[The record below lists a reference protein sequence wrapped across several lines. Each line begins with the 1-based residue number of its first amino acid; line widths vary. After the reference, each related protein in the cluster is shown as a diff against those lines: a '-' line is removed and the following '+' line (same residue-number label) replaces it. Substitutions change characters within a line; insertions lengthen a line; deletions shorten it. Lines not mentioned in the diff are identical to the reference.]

1 MSGRTRGDV
10 LRGVRNGR
18 RGEEAREGR
27 RGEGAHKEGRVE
39 ATR

>member
-1 MSGRTRGDV
+1 MSGRTRGDA

-18 RGEEAREGR
+18 H
-27 RGEGAHKEGRVE
+27 GEGAHKEGRVE